1 MQCSALWKL
10 QVAGPRLFF
19 EGTHPIPAS
28 LKEVMLYLFLQDG
41 LGKGSLECG
50 TSVVLEVLPQIH
62 LTPAT
67 EEAGTCPLNVERCS

>member
-1 MQCSALWKL
+1 MQCSALWTL
-10 QVAGPRLFF
+10 QVPEPRLFC
-19 EGTHPIPAS
+19 EGAHSTPAS
-28 LKEVMLYLFLQDG
+28 LQEAMLCLFPQDG

-67 EEAGTCPLNVERCS
+67 EESGTCPLKVGRCS